1 MDSIE
6 QHIKADKEILDNP
19 MTSPQKRRHV
29 EEELHE
35 LEVYAENHKEEIE
48 AGDHHYPSALE
59 LYCEVEPGAP
69 ECKIHDN

>member
-48 AGDHHYPSALE
+48 AGDHHDPSPLE
-59 LYCEVEPGAP
+59 LYCEV
-69 ECKIHDN
+69 